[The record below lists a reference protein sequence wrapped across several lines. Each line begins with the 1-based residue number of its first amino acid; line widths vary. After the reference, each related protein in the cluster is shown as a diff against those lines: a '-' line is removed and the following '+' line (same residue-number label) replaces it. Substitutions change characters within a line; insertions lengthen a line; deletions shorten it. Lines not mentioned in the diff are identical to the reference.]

1 MEISKLNIRSLL
13 IQYVVGSVPSGREL
27 NKLIQDFGNTNKELA
42 QKDTLKNA
50 SSKAGA
56 PAVAAWFVS
65 NCNSRSGREDL
76 VDQLQKVLQVRE
88 E

>member
-1 MEISKLNIRSLL
+1 MELS
-13 IQYVVGSVPSGREL
+13 Q
-27 NKLIQDFGNTNKELA
+27 KE
-42 QKDTLKNA
+42 TLKNA
-50 SSKAGA
+50 TSKSRT
-56 PAVAAWFVS
+56 PALAAWFVS